1 MNMITWS
8 FGSCELKMEIHI
20 NIIIYELWEKIFRF
34 AEWASF
40 NKPWF
45 SSCSR
50 GCCGLDCMMDGYTPS
65 YSTWVIST
73 NYNCPGALNKTFG
86 NKVCFYRLIAG
97 WWFPPRGQIKFKYC
111 LKCQQRSITLRT
123 YAISAYH

>member
-1 MNMITWS
+1 
-8 FGSCELKMEIHI
+8 
-20 NIIIYELWEKIFRF
+20 
-34 AEWASF
+34 
-40 NKPWF
+40 
-45 SSCSR
+45 
-50 GCCGLDCMMDGYTPS
+50 MMDGYTPS

-111 LKCQQRSITLRT
+111 LKCQQRSITLRLT
-123 YAISAYH
+123 QQSEIFFLTAHLWWYLCVSPFLAHMTQRIMWSYSSFSIWLPSSICGN